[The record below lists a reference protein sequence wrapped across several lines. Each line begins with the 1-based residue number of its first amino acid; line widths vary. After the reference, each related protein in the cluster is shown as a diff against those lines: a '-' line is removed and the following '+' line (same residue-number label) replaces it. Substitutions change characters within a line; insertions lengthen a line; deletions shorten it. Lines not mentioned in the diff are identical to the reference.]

1 MEEKRMLL
9 LSTASNTET
18 DIVMD
23 ILKQKGIPALAEAKA
38 SGEGLQAFMGF
49 SPYGDDIF
57 VGASDFEKA
66 SEAISGVEN
75 NHFLLKTVCRA
86 RQQKI
91 SEDGCCKDDGEHT
104 SPEQFGKSF
113 VLMLV
118 SNTVD
123 VYDDERRDQ
132 NNINAPYINIFKQ
145 PRIHGVRDQV
155 CADKDIADSTKQNC
169 GNHGKGVDLM
179 VGTHKKADQNPRVG
193 TD

>member
-86 RQQKI
+86 R
-91 SEDGCCKDDGEHT
+91 
-104 SPEQFGKSF
+104 
-113 VLMLV
+113 
-118 SNTVD
+118 
-123 VYDDERRDQ
+123 
-132 NNINAPYINIFKQ
+132 
-145 PRIHGVRDQV
+145 
-155 CADKDIADSTKQNC
+155 
-169 GNHGKGVDLM
+169 
-179 VGTHKKADQNPRVG
+179 
-193 TD
+193 